1 MIFGPAWAF
10 LLAPS
15 IASIEVNAEGGAQPW
30 KREAEVYERPVPFVE
45 VKTASPQVEAPEAQY
60 RRKEAAWMRAHP
72 ELMASPEYQAFL
84 RSEFPRRDEFRE
96 MIEADH
102 KRAWEEFQ
110 ILNMH

>member
-30 KREAEVYERPVPFVE
+30 KREAVVYERPV
-45 VKTASPQVEAPEAQY
+45 
-60 RRKEAAWMRAHP
+60 RAHP